1 MSMGALKD
9 RLKRSLTWRLSETR
23 RHLDDLTGRIRYA
36 VQRQTGALQVTD
48 GAVQMSERLAVYALY
63 PQQGIRDSHIHALR
77 ALYDCGYTT
86 VAVSNLPLT
95 EQDRARLAPLLW
107 KLIERPN
114 FGYDF
119 GAYRE
124 GIRAVTPHLA
134 GAQRL
139 VLMND
144 SVWFPLPGGADW
156 PLQAEGLGVDVAGAV
171 SNYGVAMPEA
181 LALDGFQ
188 WRYDP
193 GLPQFHYCSFALSF
207 GPVAVQHPA
216 FTRFWRRIRLTDS
229 KFHTVLRGEVAL
241 SRALIGAGLSHA
253 ETLRIKDLDTRLA
266 ALSTADL
273 HRFVAELAIPEDLR
287 LEALRQRVLADP
299 EGPGQRVRLY
309 SAALGIVALTGPA
322 YAMPAYAHE
331 VLGHPFLKK
340 SPLRLSRPAAE
351 ATLRLSRRLPGTVG
365 AAIHAEALELARARF
380 GEGIGS

>member
-1 MSMGALKD
+1 MGALKD
-9 RLKRSLTWRLSETR
+9 RLTRSLNWRLSQAR
-23 RHLDDLTGRIRYA
+23 RHLNDITGSVRYA
-36 VQRQTGALQVTD
+36 VQRRAGALNVTE
-48 GAVQMSERLAVYALY
+48 GAAQLAERLAVYTLF
-63 PQQGIRDSHIHALR
+63 PQQGIQTSHVHALR
-77 ALYDCGYTT
+77 ALNDCGYAT

-95 EQDRARLAPLLW
+95 EKDRARLAPLVW

-124 GIRAVTPHLA
+124 GLRALAPHTA
-134 GAQRL
+134 RAQRL

-156 PLQAEGLGVDVAGAV
+156 PLQAEALDVDFAGAV
-171 SNYGVAMPEA
+171 SNYGVPMPEA

-207 GPVAVQHPA
+207 GPKALQDPA
-216 FTRFWRRIRLTDS
+216 FARFWSRIRLTDN

-253 ETLRIKDLDTRLA
+253 ETLRIRTLDAGLEM
-266 ALSTADL
+266 LSGAEL
-273 HRFVAELAIPEDLR
+273 HRFVAELAIPEDHR
-287 LEALRQRVLADP
+287 LEALRQRVLAEPD
-299 EGPGQRVRLY
+299 GPGRRVRLL

-340 SPLRLSRPAAE
+340 SPLRLSRPSAE
-351 ATLRLSRRLPGTVG
+351 ATLRLTQRLPGRVG
-365 AAIHAEALELARARF
+365 ATIHAEALELARARF
-380 GEGIGS
+380 GDGIGN

>member
-1 MSMGALKD
+1 MGALKD
-9 RLKRSLTWRLSETR
+9 RLTRSLNWRLSQAH
-23 RHLDDLTGRIRYA
+23 RHLKDITGSMRYA
-36 VQRQTGALQVTD
+36 VQRRAGALAVTE
-48 GAVQMSERLAVYALY
+48 GAARPAERLAVYTLF
-63 PQQGIRDSHIHALR
+63 PQQGIQTSHIHALR
-77 ALYDCGYTT
+77 ALYDCGYAT

-95 EQDRARLAPLLW
+95 EKDRARLAPLVW

-124 GIRAVTPHLA
+124 GLRALA
-134 GAQRL
+134 SHTARAQRL

-156 PLQAEGLGVDVAGAV
+156 PLQAEGLDVDFAGAV
-171 SNYGVAMPEA
+171 SNYGVPMPEA

-207 GPVAVQHPA
+207 GPKALQDPA
-216 FTRFWRRIRLTDS
+216 FARFWRRIRLTDN

-253 ETLRIKDLDTRLA
+253 ETLRIRTLDAGLET
-266 ALSTADL
+266 LSGAEL
-273 HRFVAELAIPEDLR
+273 HHFVAELAIPEDHR
-287 LEALRQRVLADP
+287 LEALRQRVLAEP
-299 EGPGQRVRLY
+299 EGPGQRARLL

-340 SPLRLSRPAAE
+340 SPLRLSRPSAE
-351 ATLRLSRRLPGTVG
+351 ATLRLTQRLPGTVG
-365 AAIHAEALELARARF
+365 ATIHAEALELARARF
-380 GEGIGS
+380 GAGIGN